1 MTTKP
6 VHSVPDAWR
15 RVLVLHAYPPD
26 PRLHTFERGLRQ
38 LGHDVVAA
46 GPPSDT
52 VPIEAWREVDAELTY
67 VSVDPEASL
76 DEVFAA
82 TGGVPDWVLYL
93 RPPTAFLPRGLRDCP
108 VPTVAWFEEEF
119 RYLDVFLRL
128 APYFDIVGT
137 AYEQV
142 QRTYASRGIDN
153 GRLFNY
159 VTAAWLTPTGDVRFR
174 GRPTDVSF
182 VGNTDSRAARLRG
195 LDLEKLSR
203 LAAEG
208 IRVDIRDRVY
218 LWDMMDVYARS
229 KIVFQ
234 RSGQGPPH
242 LTYRVGEAMSA
253 GAMVLAKHPV
263 HASGLPRPLVG
274 GEHLVYYADFDEAA
288 ELIRHYLANE
298 DERVA
303 IAEAGHRY
311 VREEAP
317 WLTQVAAFLQ
327 QHVYSIPA
335 HYAAARRA
343 RLARLDIDTRRAQLD
358 RAYYFAVC
366 GDRPDVARRE
376 IERIPDW
383 WVDPEARGLRAATER
398 GKEPGR
404 DFLADVRFV
413 LEQDAG
419 NLATVSNYA
428 VRTWQ
433 ARDSLPR
440 EHTMRVVKQ
449 ALDAFDMAPPRE
461 RRRRDRRHRRPAR
474 HALQAGGSERL
485 PTSVGSGPACT
496 SPCDPARAA
505 FSQLRRPAR
514 RGWGLRGRP
523 SGGARGRGTRAR

>member
-1 MTTKP
+1 
-6 VHSVPDAWR
+6 
-15 RVLVLHAYPPD
+15 
-26 PRLHTFERGLRQ
+26 
-38 LGHDVVAA
+38 
-46 GPPSDT
+46 
-52 VPIEAWREVDAELTY
+52 
-67 VSVDPEASL
+67 
-76 DEVFAA
+76 
-82 TGGVPDWVLYL
+82 
-93 RPPTAFLPRGLRDCP
+93 
-108 VPTVAWFEEEF
+108 
-119 RYLDVFLRL
+119 
-128 APYFDIVGT
+128 
-137 AYEQV
+137 
-142 QRTYASRGIDN
+142 
-153 GRLFNY
+153 
-159 VTAAWLTPTGDVRFR
+159 
-174 GRPTDVSF
+174 VSF

-461 RRRRDRRHRRPAR
+461 IADGAIEGIVVLRDTRYRLEVANAYLHLSGQALRARLHAILHAQLFRNYADLLEEDGDYAGALAAAQEAVAHVRDDGYAFAQLARVAHKMGRSRDAVRFLR
-474 HALQAGGSERL
+474 HALVVEPYFSEAYCELGSLLLHSRRPQEAAEILEMAKLSHQRPDACRLAILLGLAVSRFRLRQVDRARATLEQGLDEIDYGYIDMGDWRAYRADDAVPMERL
-485 PTSVGSGPACT
+485 IRTREAMRILLEKVSA
-496 SPCDPARAA
+496 D
-505 FSQLRRPAR
+505 
-514 RGWGLRGRP
+514 
-523 SGGARGRGTRAR
+523 GTAPQETTT